1 MNYILNLNYLF
12 ILMLFI
18 HRQHLLQC
26 IKDNCSTKRLL
37 ITRRNHCKAN
47 NAIQIK
53 RYNVDISIIQTH
65 IKSLE
70 RLKKSNMDTTICL
83 LVANLIYITLLSFNI
98 HVTKLVLIPHLLIVM
113 VYLLEVK
120 IDFPKG
126 DIEL

>member
-1 MNYILNLNYLF
+1 MNYILDLNYLF

-26 IKDNCSTKRLL
+26 IKDNCSTKKLL
-37 ITRRNHCKAN
+37 VMRRNHCKVN

-53 RYNVDISIIQTH
+53 RYNVDISIIQAY

-70 RLKKSNMDTTICL
+70 RLKKSNMDTIVCL
-83 LVANLIYITLLSFNI
+83 LVANLIYITLLSFDVC
-98 HVTKLVLIPHLLIVM
+98 VTKLVLIPHLLIVI

-120 IDFPKG
+120 MYFPKG